1 MERQFGLNPFALFV
15 AALMLALVGLSS
27 LAISQFEIT
36 VGVLI
41 ALGLVVGFIVFL
53 KTELAVYIL
62 IFSMLLSPEL
72 VMGGLATTR
81 AALGRG
87 VTFRFDDFLL
97 VIIALTWF
105 IRSALNK
112 ELGIFKKTPLNSAML
127 AYILA
132 CSVSTLIGMAA
143 GNVQIVTGTLF
154 LLKYTQYFAIFFLV
168 INNIDSEDK
177 LRRYWWAVLITALV
191 VGTLG
196 LSQIPGGGRVT
207 APFEG
212 DNPEPNTFGGYLAFL
227 ILICFAMSL
236 SFKDLKW
243 RIIYGLMAFYLFIP
257 FLFTLSLASYLGLIP
272 GVVVVLFLQRNRL
285 LSYVLLAS
293 VLSLLLFPSIFPQA
307 VRERVSFTWTQAE
320 RYGQSTLFGQ
330 RLDTSTSARLQSF
343 GEAFQDFSVRPVF
356 GYGVTGWRFID
367 SQYFRTLVETG
378 LVGLTA
384 LLFLF
389 FRLFRLGMDRFRDL
403 SGDPF
408 YRGIA
413 TGFLGGF
420 VCLLVHGIGSNTFI
434 LVRVMEPFWLI
445 AGIVFMAPFVIPGG
459 PRRDSPDQLPATT

>member
-15 AALMLALVGLSS
+15 AALMLTLVGLSS
-27 LAISQFEIT
+27 LVISQFEIT

-72 VMGGLATTR
+72 VVGGLATTR

-143 GNVQIVTGTLF
+143 GNVQVVTGTLF

-168 INNIDSEDK
+168 INNIDSEEK

-236 SFKDLKW
+236 SFKDFKW

-257 FLFTLSLASYLGLIP
+257 FLFTPLARFLPGIDSGRGR
-272 GVVVVLFLQRNRL
+272 GVVSSAQPTAQLCPVGVGAVSVAVSLH
-285 LSYVLLAS
+285 LSAGGPGKGQFYLDSSGKVRSIHPFRPATGYLNLRAS
-293 VLSLLLFPSIFPQA
+293 AKL
-307 VRERVSFTWTQAE
+307 W
-320 RYGQSTLFGQ
+320 G
-330 RLDTSTSARLQSF
+330 
-343 GEAFQDFSVRPVF
+343 
-356 GYGVTGWRFID
+356 
-367 SQYFRTLVETG
+367 G
-378 LVGLTA
+378 LPG
-384 LLFLF
+384 F
-389 FRLFRLGMDRFRDL
+389 FRPACFRLWSDRMEV
-403 SGDPF
+403 
-408 YRGIA
+408 YRLA
-413 TGFLGGF
+413 
-420 VCLLVHGIGSNTFI
+420 
-434 LVRVMEPFWLI
+434 
-445 AGIVFMAPFVIPGG
+445 VFPD
-459 PRRDSPDQLPATT
+459 PRRDWFGWPHGSPFPVLQTVQAGHGPVP